1 MNRVFTFALLATLGL
16 GLTTACDY
24 ENGPGVEPQ
33 FSQDFTN
40 GPRATAADTDLDSVS
55 RSQSAYTP
63 IGKGSAADQKTSV
76 NAAMDARPGTSPTS
90 SMPETNPTAKA
101 TTREN

>member
-1 MNRVFTFALLATLGL
+1 MNRVLTLGLLATLGL
-16 GLTTACDY
+16 GLITACDY
-24 ENGPGVEPQ
+24 ENGPGIEPQ

-55 RSQSAYTP
+55 QSQNAYTP
-63 IGKGSAADQKTSV
+63 IGKGSAADQRTSV
-76 NAAMDARPGTSPTS
+76 NGAMRAKSAVS
-90 SMPETNPTAKA
+90 SIPKANPEAKA